1 MGVIFTQKIFHL
13 EYLLSFWLLLVMNNY
28 QTYLHWKEEMC
39 SHGNMDRMLDY
50 PSNVF
55 QLLLGT
61 LRSTLGH
68 CQEDTITQ
76 LMLINVL
83 FFYFHIFMLRYLY
96 FNLCE

>member
-1 MGVIFTQKIFHL
+1 
-13 EYLLSFWLLLVMNNY
+13 MNNY

-39 SHGNMDRMLDY
+39 SHDNMDRMLDY

-83 FFYFHIFMLRYLY
+83 LFYFHIFMLRYLH